1 LYAWSR
7 RLAERLQGGHLGRS
21 LFGGEDRP
29 PDKNAS
35 PSPPRAAASS
45 ALSPLALARRT
56 ALLEIAFVKTSH
68 STFLAAIFLSVAL
81 AASARADP
89 NWQTDY
95 KKAQDE
101 AKTNKKLLL
110 VDFTGS
116 DWCGYCIR
124 LNREILSKPQFKD
137 YANKNLV
144 LVEIDFPRAKQ
155 QSATLKEQNER
166 LAQEY
171 RIEGFPTIVVLNGE
185 GKKVWRYDGYFSNG
199 AEAFIAELEK
209 LRKG

>member
-1 LYAWSR
+1 Y
-7 RLAERLQGGHLGRS
+7 RLQPCVLAK
-21 LFGGEDRP
+21 P
-29 PDKNAS
+29 PS
-35 PSPPRAAASS
+35 
-45 ALSPLALARRT
+45 
-56 ALLEIAFVKTSH
+56 LLETSFVKASL
-68 STFLAAIFLSVAL
+68 SILPLAIFLSVEL
-81 AASARADP
+81 AFSAQDDP
-89 NWQTDY
+89 GWQTDY
-95 KKAQDE
+95 KKAQEE

-144 LVEIDFPRAKQ
+144 LVEIDFPRGKQ
-155 QSATLKEQNER
+155 QSATLREQNER

-185 GKKVWRYDGYFSNG
+185 GKKVW
-199 AEAFIAELEK
+199 
-209 LRKG
+209 